1 MSSEQGCELEAVKFI
16 PLGHAM
22 NMFLEEKYKA
32 EDQYVVRVRATAIY
46 LERHPILIDNYR
58 NLLIAAGKD
67 SASSMVGSIEKYVSE
82 HIMFAELALK
92 ESYDEANKKMDTIT
106 GIKRDELLDTIMKNF
121 TVPENELTELANV
134 MFNLVNYSG
143 AAFALGTDS
152 RRPTGSVLQIYI
164 YNF

>member
-1 MSSEQGCELEAVKFI
+1 
-16 PLGHAM
+16 
-22 NMFLEEKYKA
+22 
-32 EDQYVVRVRATAIY
+32 
-46 LERHPILIDNYR
+46 
-58 NLLIAAGKD
+58 
-67 SASSMVGSIEKYVSE
+67 
-82 HIMFAELALK
+82 
-92 ESYDEANKKMDTIT
+92 MDTIT

-121 TVPENELTELANV
+121 TVPENELTELANT